1 MMKSTQEEA
10 VRFDQQDILS
20 KYRNEF
26 YLIPNQIYL
35 DGNSLGLCSIRA
47 EKTFLETFESWKRDQ
62 IDGWSS
68 GEYPWFYLAEM
79 LGAKMAPLVGAKK
92 EEVIATGTTTVNL
105 HQLIATFYH
114 PEGKRTKIIAND
126 LDFPSDI
133 YAIKSQL
140 QLHGL
145 DPEEHFLS
153 VKSRQGRYIDEE
165 DIIACMQDDVTLMIL
180 PTVLYRSG
188 QLLDIERLTREA
200 HQRGILIGLDACH
213 SVGAVPHHFHQWGVD
228 FAVWCSYKYLN
239 SGPGSVAAIYV
250 HEKHFGTVPGLAG
263 WFGSDKERQFDMSHV
278 FEPSRQAGAYQ
289 LSAPSILNAAP
300 LIGSLSMFEEIG
312 MGSIREKSLSLTRY
326 MMLLIEEELQG
337 WGFVIGNPT
346 EDHRR
351 GGHISLEHEE
361 ATRICKALKEANVI
375 PDFRAPNVIRLAPI
389 ALYTSYQ
396 DVWEAVQRLKSIMV
410 EGKHKV
416 YSHERGVI
424 A

>member
-1 MMKSTQEEA
+1 MKPTQEDA
-10 VRFDQQDILS
+10 KLLDHQDVLS
-20 KYRNEF
+20 KYQDEF
-26 YLIPNQIYL
+26 YLVSDQIYL
-35 DGNSLGLCSIRA
+35 DGNSLGLCSKRA
-47 EKTFLETFESWKRDQ
+47 EKTFLEMFESWKRYQ
-62 IDGWSS
+62 IDGWSN
-68 GEYPWFYLAEM
+68 GKYPWFYLAEM

-92 EEVIATGTTTVNL
+92 EEVVATGTTTVNL

-114 PEGKRTKIIAND
+114 PEGKRTKIVANE
-126 LDFPSDI
+126 LDFPTDI

-153 VKSRQGRYIDEE
+153 VKSRQGRYIDEA
-165 DIIACMQDDVTLMIL
+165 DIIACMQDDVALIIL

-188 QLLDIERLTREA
+188 QLLDIELLTREA
-200 HQRGILIGLDACH
+200 HKRGILIGFDACH
-213 SVGAVPHHFHQWGVD
+213 SIGAVPHEFHQWGVD

-250 HEKHFGTVPGLAG
+250 HEKHFGRVPGLAG
-263 WFGSDKERQFDMSHV
+263 WFGSDKERQFDMGHA
-278 FEPSRQAGAYQ
+278 FEPSTQAGAYQ

-300 LIGSLSMFEEIG
+300 LIGSLSIFEEVGIE
-312 MGSIREKSLSLTRY
+312 SIRKKSLSLTRY
-326 MMLLIEEELQG
+326 MMELIESELQE
-337 WGFVIGNPT
+337 WGFLIGNPM

-375 PDFRAPNVIRLAPI
+375 PDFRAPNVIRVAPI

-396 DVWEAVQRLKSIMV
+396 DVWEAVQRLKLIMV
-410 EGKHKV
+410 EEKYKA